1 MSLTQYVYFAI
12 ASVGTTADEI
22 TQLLGMEPD
31 KVTVR
36 GSLTTSPPIT
46 PFCHCWKIRCCEP
59 GLSVDEQIDQ
69 VIGRLRPRM
78 EALTNLTTRLAT
90 EEGPGGTILQ
100 VERFF
105 NRHDEQPSGSPD
117 DTNLFGWRLDRA
129 VVDFLAATGAD
140 LDVGEYDV
148 TPSDD

>member
-22 TQLLGMEPD
+22 TQLLGVEPD
-31 KVTVR
+31 EVTVR
-36 GSLTTSPPIT
+36 GSPTTSPHTI
-46 PFCHCWKIRCCEP
+46 PFCHCWKVFCREP
-59 GLSVDEQIDQ
+59 GLPVDEQIDLF
-69 VIGRLRPRM
+69 IGRLRPRM

-90 EEGPGGTILQ
+90 EEGTGGAILQ

-117 DTNLFGWRLDRA
+117 DTNLFGWHLDRA

-140 LDVGEYDV
+140 LDVGEYDM